1 MPHENLTDQQ
11 FDALARLIRMQ
22 RDQPSAQAARLV
34 LVEGMTGAEAARR
47 LGVTPQTVSGA
58 VVRVQRAL
66 ALARVAAGVA

>member
-1 MPHENLTDQQ
+1 MPHDSITDEQ
-11 FDALARLIRMQ
+11 FDAIAQLIRMQ

-58 VVRVQRAL
+58 VVRVQRAM
-66 ALARVAAGVA
+66 ALARIAAGSE